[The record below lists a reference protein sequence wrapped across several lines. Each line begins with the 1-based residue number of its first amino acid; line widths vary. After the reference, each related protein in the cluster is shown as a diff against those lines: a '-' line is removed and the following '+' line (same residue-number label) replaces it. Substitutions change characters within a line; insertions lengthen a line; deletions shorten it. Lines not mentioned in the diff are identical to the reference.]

1 MWVQASG
8 DDRSSWPEATGP
20 RHADRIGRGVSI
32 GRPWSD
38 GGCTYGHASVER
50 ETRQSSVTICGEHW
64 LLIVSEKTLG
74 KSAADRLELAI
85 VTPFSR
91 RGPRVGGLALRKLC
105 ETQEFCNSGSAPERL
120 TFLVA

>member
-8 DDRSSWPEATGP
+8 EDRSSWPEATGP

-50 ETRQSSVTICGEHW
+50 ETKQSSVTICEESW
-64 LLIVSEKTLG
+64 PLIVSEKTFG
-74 KSAADRLELAI
+74 KSAADQLELAT
-85 VTPFSR
+85 VTPFPGR
-91 RGPRVGGLALRKLC
+91 EPRVGSLPIQRWC
-105 ETQEFCNSGSAPERL
+105 ETQEFRTTDRP
-120 TFLVA
+120 